1 MHCSLLVPPSTHDA
15 PNLSTSLG
23 AQPIHVTLLQPSSPP
38 TVHHTFVA
46 LHTHETRNQA
56 YATTNCIRFGSSF
69 FVKPKNEPITPKSNC
84 STFLSV
90 PHRPVCQLW
99 KPKFLK
105 PKKLKQCFGLH
116 RVPRPSIDS
125 SQTKHMISCSN
136 VVIYNWLVQSG
147 STSSTL
153 IVLLDVS
160 CNPFLNYHGTP
171 HKSKRKKLLL
181 CFSIFCSTWSF

>member
-1 MHCSLLVPPSTHDA
+1 MEVC
-15 PNLSTSLG
+15 
-23 AQPIHVTLLQPSSPP
+23 
-38 TVHHTFVA
+38 
-46 LHTHETRNQA
+46 
-56 YATTNCIRFGSSF
+56 
-69 FVKPKNEPITPKSNC
+69 FVKPKKEPITSKSNC
-84 STFLSV
+84 SIFLYV
-90 PHRPVCQLW
+90 PHRPVCQFW

-105 PKKLKQCFGLH
+105 PKKPKQCFGLH

-171 HKSKRKKLLL
+171 HKSKRKKNSYHVSQSFVLLEASNVICKHSL
-181 CFSIFCSTWSF
+181 FLLTFQGLRITVVCKQDTQYNHTKRG